1 MCNKHYLY
9 HSTRNKIILSKS
21 IHCYLLDVVYKN
33 KIFPLAFIEF
43 IFLRTEYAQL
53 NKIHNLLQKIKLYAT
68 CQSHKNTETKN
79 RK

>member
-1 MCNKHYLY
+1 MWY
-9 HSTRNKIILSKS
+9 I
-21 IHCYLLDVVYKN
+21 KN
-33 KIFPLAFIEF
+33 KVFPLAFIEF
-43 IFLRTEYAQL
+43 IFHRTEYAQL